1 MSEDYDPITGLSRP
15 TSPQPTQA
23 HNIQLPN
30 IPEHEV
36 EEDPNTFNMSV
47 LGTVQLH
54 NNAGVMQQYNDPNQ
68 PMLTARSTGSQAS
81 AFSTSLS
88 QGGTNT
94 APNTAPNTARITPPI
109 ANPSTSQSQQP
120 IYSQPLTARVN
131 VATGLNPDPNYNYQ
145 EKLLYE
151 KVRKYRHRAGFCEE
165 CTGCVDF
172 IGYFALGAF
181 VTGFFICF
189 IHLMNI
195 RQ

>member
-54 NNAGVMQQYNDPNQ
+54 NNAGTSQVMQQQYNDPNQ

-88 QGGTNT
+88 QGVTNT
-94 APNTAPNTARITPPI
+94 APNTAPNTPPI

-131 VATGLNPDPNYNYQ
+131 VATGLSPDPNYNYQ

-165 CTGCVDF
+165 CTGCVDVL
-172 IGYFALGAF
+172 GYIALGAF
-181 VTGFFICF
+181 VVGFFICF